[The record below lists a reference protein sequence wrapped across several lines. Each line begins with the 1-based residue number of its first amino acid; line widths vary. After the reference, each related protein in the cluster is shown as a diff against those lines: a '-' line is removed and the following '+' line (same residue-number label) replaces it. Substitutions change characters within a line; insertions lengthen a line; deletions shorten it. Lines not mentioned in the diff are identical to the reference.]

1 MDILSIIG
9 IVLGLIAIIGGAIL
23 KGSSAGALVGS
34 AAFVIV
40 VVGTLAASLVQTPMA
55 TFMRAWKI
63 VSWVF
68 KPPANNPARDDR
80 EDRRVEQHR
89 PQAGVARAGVGGRR
103 QEKDEFLKK
112 GLQSLVDGGEPDA
125 IRSSM
130 EIELDTMEHFDT
142 QAAKVF
148 EAMGVYSP
156 TLGIIGAV
164 MGLMAVMQNLA
175 DPSKLGHG
183 IAAAFIATIYGIAFA
198 NLRVPADGQQA
209 QVGDPRPIAGAHH
222 GHRGDHRHRA
232 GRESAQHRIEAARA
246 TSTIEASRQA
256 QHGPQEKARRA
267 CERAR
272 PGPFPTATS

>member
-9 IVLGLIAIIGGAIL
+9 VVLGLIAIIGGAIL

-40 VVGTLAASLVQTPMA
+40 VVGTFAAALVQTPLA
-55 TFMRAWKI
+55 TFIRAWKI

-68 KPPANNPARDDR
+68 KPPANNPAAMI
-80 EDRRVEQHR
+80 EKIVEWSNI
-89 PQAGVARAGVGGRR
+89 ARKQGLLGLESAVES
-103 QEKDEFLKK
+103 EKDGFLKK

-130 EIELDTMEHFDT
+130 EIELDAMEHFDT

-164 MGLMAVMQNLA
+164 MGLMAVMQNLN

-183 IAAAFIATIYGIAFA
+183 IAAAFIATIYGISFA
-198 NLRVPADGQQA
+198 NLLFLPMGNKLKAVIHGQSQVRTMVIEGIIAIA
-209 QVGDPRPIAGAHH
+209 QGENPRNIESKLQGYF
-222 GHRGDHRHRA
+222 RH
-232 GRESAQHRIEAARA
+232 
-246 TSTIEASRQA
+246 
-256 QHGPQEKARRA
+256 
-267 CERAR
+267 
-272 PGPFPTATS
+272 

>member
-9 IVLGLIAIIGGAIL
+9 VVLALIAIIGGAIL

-40 VVGTLAASLVQTPMA
+40 VVGTLAASLVQTPMS
-55 TFMRAWKI
+55 TFIRAWKI
-63 VSWVF
+63 ISWVF
-68 KPPANNPARDDR
+68 MPPAADPTAMI
-80 EDRRVEQHR
+80 EKIVEWSN
-89 PQAGVARAGVGGRR
+89 VARKQGLLGLEPAVE

-112 GLQSLVDGGEPDA
+112 GLQSLVDGGEPEA

-130 EIELDTMEHFDT
+130 EIQLDTMEHFDT

-148 EAMGVYSP
+148 ESMGIYSP

-164 MGLMAVMQNLA
+164 MGLMAVMQNLN

-198 NLRVPADGQQA
+198 NLLFLPMSNKLKAVIHGQMQVRTMVIEGLIAIA
-209 QVGDPRPIAGAHH
+209 QGENPRNIESKLQGYFHH
-222 GHRGDHRHRA
+222 
-232 GRESAQHRIEAARA
+232 
-246 TSTIEASRQA
+246 
-256 QHGPQEKARRA
+256 
-267 CERAR
+267 
-272 PGPFPTATS
+272 

>member
-40 VVGTLAASLVQTPMA
+40 VMGTLAASLVQTPMS
-55 TFMRAWKI
+55 TFMRAWRI
-63 VSWVF
+63 ISWVF
-68 KPPANNPARDDR
+68 KPPVADPTAMIEKIVEWSNVARKQGLHGLEPA
-80 EDRRVEQHR
+80 VEQE
-89 PQAGVARAGVGGRR
+89 QDA
-103 QEKDEFLKK
+103 FLKK
-112 GLQSLVDGGEPDA
+112 GLQSLVDGGEPEA

-148 EAMGVYSP
+148 ESMGIYSP

-164 MGLMAVMQNLA
+164 MGLMAVMQNLN

-183 IAAAFIATIYGIAFA
+183 IAAAFVATIYGIAFA
-198 NLRVPADGQQA
+198 NLLFLPMSNKLKAVIHGQMQVRTMVIEGLIAIA
-209 QVGDPRPIAGAHH
+209 QGENPRNIESKLQGYFHH
-222 GHRGDHRHRA
+222 
-232 GRESAQHRIEAARA
+232 
-246 TSTIEASRQA
+246 
-256 QHGPQEKARRA
+256 
-267 CERAR
+267 
-272 PGPFPTATS
+272 

>member
-40 VVGTLAASLVQTPMA
+40 VMGTLAASLVQTPMS
-55 TFMRAWKI
+55 TFMRAWRI
-63 VSWVF
+63 ISWVF
-68 KPPANNPARDDR
+68 KPPVADPTAMIEKIVEWSNVARKQGLLGLEPA
-80 EDRRVEQHR
+80 VEQE
-89 PQAGVARAGVGGRR
+89 Q
-103 QEKDEFLKK
+103 DEFLKK
-112 GLQSLVDGGEPDA
+112 GLQSLVDGGEPEA

-148 EAMGVYSP
+148 ESMGIYSP

-164 MGLMAVMQNLA
+164 MGLMAVMQNLN

-183 IAAAFIATIYGIAFA
+183 IAAAFVATIYGIAFA
-198 NLRVPADGQQA
+198 NLLFLPMSNKLKAVIHGQMQVRTMVIEGLIAIA
-209 QVGDPRPIAGAHH
+209 QGENPRNIESKLQGYFHH
-222 GHRGDHRHRA
+222 
-232 GRESAQHRIEAARA
+232 
-246 TSTIEASRQA
+246 
-256 QHGPQEKARRA
+256 
-267 CERAR
+267 
-272 PGPFPTATS
+272 

>member
-40 VVGTLAASLVQTPMA
+40 VMGTLAASLVQTPMS
-55 TFMRAWKI
+55 TFMRAWRI

-68 KPPANNPARDDR
+68 KPPAADPTAMIEKIVEWSNIARKQGLLGLEPA
-80 EDRRVEQHR
+80 VEQER
-89 PQAGVARAGVGGRR
+89 
-103 QEKDEFLKK
+103 DEFLKK
-112 GLQSLVDGGEPDA
+112 GLQSLVDGGEPEA

-148 EAMGVYSP
+148 ESMGIYSP
-156 TLGIIGAV
+156 T
-164 MGLMAVMQNLA
+164 LMAVMQNLN

-183 IAAAFIATIYGIAFA
+183 IAAAFVATIYGIAFA
-198 NLRVPADGQQA
+198 NLLFLPMSNKLKAVIHGQMQVRTMVIEGLIAIA
-209 QVGDPRPIAGAHH
+209 QGENPRNIESKLQGYFHH
-222 GHRGDHRHRA
+222 
-232 GRESAQHRIEAARA
+232 
-246 TSTIEASRQA
+246 
-256 QHGPQEKARRA
+256 
-267 CERAR
+267 
-272 PGPFPTATS
+272 

>member
-1 MDILSIIG
+1 MDILSVVG
-9 IVLGLIAIIGGAIL
+9 VVLALIAIIGGAIL

-40 VVGTLAASLVQTPMA
+40 VVGTLAASLMETPLA
-55 TFMRAWKI
+55 TFIRAMKI
-63 VSWVF
+63 VGWVF
-68 KPPANNPARDDR
+68 KPPADNPDAMIEKIVGWSNIARKQGLLGL
-80 EDRRVEQHR
+80 ESAVEE
-89 PQAGVARAGVGGRR
+89 
-103 QEKDEFLKK
+103 EKDNFLKK

-130 EIELDTMEHFDT
+130 EVELDTLEHFDT

-148 EAMGVYSP
+148 EGMGVYSP

-198 NLRVPADGQQA
+198 NLLFLPMSKKLKSVIHGQSQVRTMVIEGIIAIA
-209 QVGDPRPIAGAHH
+209 QGENPRNIESKLKGYFHH
-222 GHRGDHRHRA
+222 
-232 GRESAQHRIEAARA
+232 
-246 TSTIEASRQA
+246 
-256 QHGPQEKARRA
+256 
-267 CERAR
+267 
-272 PGPFPTATS
+272 